1 MNLAGRSTELPAQE
15 EVQDSMLR
23 GWNNPGSQV
32 DLTVFLRPTHSLLP

>member
-1 MNLAGRSTELPAQE
+1 MTRVDYQMLPAQE

-32 DLTVFLRPTHSLLP
+32 DPTVFLRPTRLFLP